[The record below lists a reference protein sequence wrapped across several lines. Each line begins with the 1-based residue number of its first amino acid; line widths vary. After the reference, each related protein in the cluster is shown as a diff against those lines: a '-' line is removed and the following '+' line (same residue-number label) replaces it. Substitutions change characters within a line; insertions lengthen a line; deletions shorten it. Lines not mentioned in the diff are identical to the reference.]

1 MPARKAVIPPKPKHK
16 ETTLL
21 IDPEITNRG
30 YRRSRQNPLDA
41 ELAHEDA
48 MLAQDLKSMRVEEM
62 VLKRRKRMKQYEK
75 EIEDLDDPE
84 KSKKRTGTPGISVA
98 MARQIAKLPEDEQEK
113 IIQTF
118 SIFRNIDDPVDR
130 GSLLLPMLVG
140 YSKKNPQS
148 SQMDMATYAKTMTD
162 QFKLGIDV
170 MKTAMPQKQES
181 GGAVE
186 MIKIFGELIKENIKQ
201 PMAEMMRQLQP
212 QPSAFE
218 QILLNPELYSRAKD
232 IGFFGRSERT
242 GGSTDIDLKIEQ
254 LRGDREMSGRKMDL
268 EWKIKM
274 LEMDE
279 KSKRTDTMLQALT
292 PIAAVL
298 SGPIDQRFR
307 TMGRQ
312 QAQPAYQPPAQHQ
325 ATTTPAPPP
334 TVIDV
339 TCTACGYV
347 GEQPTTTPPPP
358 TIQCPGCGVALNVG
372 GPPTDG
378 N

>member
-75 EIEDLDDPE
+75 EIEDLDDPS
-84 KSKKRTGTPGISVA
+84 KSKKRTASPGISVA
-98 MARQIAKLPEDEQEK
+98 MARQIAKLPEAEQEK

-148 SQMDMATYAKTMTD
+148 SQMDMATYAKAMTD

-170 MKTAMPQKQES
+170 MKTAMPQRQES
-181 GGAVE
+181 SQGIE
-186 MIKIFGELIKENIKQ
+186 MIKIFGDLIKENIKQ
-201 PMAEMMRQLQP
+201 PMAEMMRQMQP
-212 QPSAFE
+212 QQSAFE
-218 QILLNPELYSRAKD
+218 QIITNPDLYSRAKE
-232 IGFFGRSERT
+232 IGFFGRSDRT

-254 LRGDREMSGRKMDL
+254 LRGEREMSGRKMDL

-279 KSKRTDTMLQALT
+279 KSKRSDTMLQALT
-292 PIAAVL
+292 PL
-298 SGPIDQRFR
+298 SALFAGPIDQRMR
-307 TMGRQ
+307 NMGRQ
-312 QAQPAYQPPAQHQ
+312 QAQPQYSPPPQHN
-325 ATTTPAPPP
+325 PAPPNQP
-334 TVIDV
+334 QTTIDI
-339 TCTACGYV
+339 TCTECGYK
-347 GEQPTTTPPPP
+347 GEQPIVGPPPP
-358 TIQCPGCGVALNVG
+358 QITCPGCGVALNVG
-372 GPPTDG
+372 GPPTGG